1 MTLTELRYI
10 IAVAREQHFGRAADS
25 CFVSQPT
32 LSMGVKKLEE
42 ELGVVLFERGKGPVT
57 PTPAGERIIEQ
68 AQRVLEEAE
77 RVKQIARH
85 GSDPLSGPLRL
96 GAIFTIGPYLLPHL
110 VPELHKTAP
119 RMPLQV
125 DEDYTAGLVEKLKR
139 GSIDVALISLPLDEP
154 GIVTWPVYDEPFVI
168 LIPADHPWR
177 ERERIEPGELAAE
190 HPLMLGPGHCFRDQI
205 LEICPGCIRSS
216 EDPLGAQIGSSLETI
231 RHMVASG
238 LGVTILPCTATGMGR
253 YTQQLTL
260 VKQFEEPV
268 PGRRVA
274 LAWRRR
280 FHRLEAIRTLRS
292 AIRNTPPGCITHLM
306 APEPE
311 SVGFP
316 SP

>member
-42 ELGVVLFERGKGPVT
+42 ELGVILFERGKGPIT
-57 PTPAGERIIEQ
+57 PTPAGERIVEQ

-77 RVKQIARH
+77 RVKQIAVH

-110 VPELHKTAP
+110 VPALHEAAP
-119 RMPLQV
+119 QMPLQV

-139 GSIDVALISLPLDEP
+139 GSIDVAILSLPLEEP

-168 LIPADHPWR
+168 LIPADHPWKEKKAIGAR
-177 ERERIEPGELAAE
+177 QLAIE

-205 LEICPGCIRSS
+205 LEVCPGCIRSS
-216 EDPLGAQIGSSLETI
+216 EESQGAQIGSSLETI

-238 LGVTILPCTATGMGR
+238 LGVTILPCTATSTGH
-253 YTQQLTL
+253 YTQQLTR
-260 VKQFEEPV
+260 VKRFEEPV
-268 PGRRVA
+268 PSRRVA
-274 LAWRRR
+274 LAWRKS
-280 FHRLEAIRTLRS
+280 FHRVKAVQAVHDAILTAPLR
-292 AIRNTPPGCITHLM
+292 CIEKLDQ
-306 APEPE
+306 PRPQ
-311 SVGFP
+311 SKG
-316 SP
+316 

>member
-10 IAVAREQHFGRAADS
+10 VAVAREQHFGRAADS

-32 LSMGVKKLEE
+32 LSMGVRKLEE
-42 ELGVVLFERGKGPVT
+42 ELGVVLFERGKGLVT

-110 VPELHKTAP
+110 VPELHRAAP

-139 GSIDVALISLPLDEP
+139 GSIDVAILSLPLEEP
-154 GIVTWPVYDEPFVI
+154 GVVTWPVYDEPFVI

-177 ERERIEPGELAAE
+177 EKEVIDTTELAAE

-205 LEICPGCIRSS
+205 LEVCPGCIRST
-216 EDPLGAQIGSSLETI
+216 EEAQGAQIGSSLETI

-238 LGVTILPCTATGMGR
+238 LGVTILPCTATNMEHYSR
-253 YTQQLTL
+253 DLIR
-260 VKQFEEPV
+260 VKPFKSPA
-268 PGRRVA
+268 PCRRVA
-274 LAWRRR
+274 LAWRKS
-280 FHRLEAIRTLRS
+280 FHRFEAIRAVHN
-292 AIRNTPPGCITHLM
+292 AILNAPLTCIQKLKQ
-306 APEPE
+306 PEPQ
-311 SVGFP
+311 SNG
-316 SP
+316 